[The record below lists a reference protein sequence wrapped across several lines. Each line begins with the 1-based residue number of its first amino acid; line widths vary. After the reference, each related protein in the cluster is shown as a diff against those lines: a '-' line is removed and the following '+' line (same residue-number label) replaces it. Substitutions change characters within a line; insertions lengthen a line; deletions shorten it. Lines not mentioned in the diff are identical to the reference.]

1 MPAHILGIGTAVP
14 TPVLSQSAVRDL
26 FLAQPGVGRL
36 TARLIG
42 AAFDHSAID
51 TRHTVLAELV
61 EDSETTSAF
70 IEGGSRELHSPPTGL
85 RNDVYRREAPDLFAR
100 AARDA
105 LARADVEASAV
116 THVVTAS
123 CTGFFAPGPDYRLV
137 RDLGLRTSVERDHL
151 GFVGCAAAF
160 PALRQAARIC
170 AAVPDAVVLVV
181 CGEICSI
188 HLRASADPEQIVASA
203 VFADGAAA
211 AVVSAQAPTDGPS
224 LQLDSF
230 ATALTS
236 EGEDDMRWI
245 VGDHGFEMTLTAEVP
260 RIVGR
265 EVRAAL
271 APLLADTGPIDRWLV
286 HPGGRSILDRF
297 ESALDLPS
305 DALDLS
311 REVLRRYGNMSSA
324 TVLFIL
330 ARVLDDPD
338 LVDGSRAIGV
348 AFGPGLTVESALL
361 TVRVPAPARPDAAAV
376 LRREHIAA
384 LRHEHIAAR

>member
-14 TPVLSQSAVRDL
+14 TTVLPQSAVRDL
-26 FLAQPGVGRL
+26 FLAQPGVERL

-42 AAFDHSAID
+42 AAFDQSAID
-51 TRHTVLAELV
+51 TRHTVLSELGGQGR
-61 EDSETTSAF
+61 EPSAF
-70 IEGGSRELHSPPTGL
+70 IDVDSRELLSPLTGT
-85 RNDVYRREAPDLFAR
+85 RNDVYRSEAPPLFAR
-100 AARDA
+100 AAREA
-105 LARADVEASAV
+105 LERADVEASAI

-137 RDLGLRTSVERDHL
+137 RDLGLPSTVERDHL

-170 AAVPDAVVLVV
+170 AAEPDAVVLVV

-188 HLRASADPEQIVASA
+188 HLRASSDPEQIVASA

-211 AVVSAQAPTDGPS
+211 AVVSAAPRADAPS
-224 LQLDSF
+224 LALEGF
-230 ATALTS
+230 ATALT
-236 EGEDDMRWI
+236 EDGEDDMRWI
-245 VGDHGFEMTLTAEVP
+245 IGDHGFEMTLTAEVP

-265 EVRAAL
+265 EVRDAL
-271 APLLADTGPIDRWLV
+271 AAVLARAGHVDRWIV

-297 ESALDLPS
+297 EAALDLPG

-311 REVLRRYGNMSSA
+311 RDVLRNYGNMSSA

-330 ARVLDDPD
+330 ARLLDDPD

-348 AFGPGLTVESALL
+348 AFGPGLTVESALM
-361 TVRVPAPARPDAAAV
+361 TARVPSVVEADASDARDLVGARPEPIPAG
-376 LRREHIAA
+376 
-384 LRHEHIAAR
+384 